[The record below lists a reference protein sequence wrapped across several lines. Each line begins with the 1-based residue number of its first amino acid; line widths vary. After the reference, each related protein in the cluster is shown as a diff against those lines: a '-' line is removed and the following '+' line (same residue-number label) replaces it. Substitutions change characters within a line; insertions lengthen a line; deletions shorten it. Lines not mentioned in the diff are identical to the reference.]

1 MVACLRRHCGH
12 DVQVLAV
19 TLTVGRLLADRALHL
34 VDATGGI
41 GHGRVVEAAHV
52 TELTS
57 PGPWLQGGELLMTI
71 GLLLDDEAAQRA
83 WVEQAAAAGVSAL
96 AVGLGASLP
105 FQQAPP
111 AMVAAARE
119 AGVPLLAVPDDVPF
133 IAVTKAVFAARAAAE
148 RDDLER
154 AVAAHRA
161 LTAAAAGS
169 GGLEGLLTVW
179 WRTSGVPA
187 VVVDP
192 VGRLLASAGSGAGW
206 LVLAARDGL
215 EQVAGH
221 GLRAAASVTV
231 GAHEARLHP
240 LGTRRVRGLLAV
252 GGPGDGSDRLV
263 LQGMVSLLS
272 LDLERRHL
280 MGADRRRERAE
291 LVGRLLSLGGSAGG
305 SGGEDGAAASALLRV
320 AGLPDRVRGLAVAAS
335 GPDAGEVAAD
345 LALALPGGLVR
356 VDAGLV
362 EAVVGH
368 DVDVVAVLA
377 RFAGG
382 LAAGVGPVVAGQ
394 QAGASVREARA
405 AVAASRRSGRVVASA
420 ELASV
425 RLLLSLADDGLL
437 GGFADAVLT
446 PIEMADASGALV
458 ATLSAWLDAAGSA
471 EETARR
477 LGVHRHTVR
486 NRLDRIE
493 VLTGRALDEPAQRY
507 ELWLA
512 LQARG

>member
-1 MVACLRRHCGH
+1 M
-12 DVQVLAV
+12 
-19 TLTVGRLLADRALHL
+19 TLTVGRLLADRELHL

-41 GHGRVVEAAHV
+41 GHSRVVEAAHV

-57 PGPWLQGGELLMTI
+57 PAPWLQGGELLMTI
-71 GLLLDDEAAQRA
+71 GLLLADDEVAQGA
-83 WVEQAAAAGVSAL
+83 WVQQAAGAGVAAL
-96 AVGLGASLP
+96 AVGLGGSLP

-111 AMVAAARE
+111 AMVAAAAA
-119 AGVPLLAVPDDVPF
+119 AGVPLLAVPEDVPF
-133 IAVTKAVFAARAAAE
+133 IAVTKAVFAAHAAAE
-148 RDDLER
+148 REELER
-154 AVAAHRA
+154 AVAAQRA

-179 WRTSGVPA
+179 WRASGSPA
-187 VVVDP
+187 VVLDP
-192 VGRLLASAGSGAGW
+192 VGRLLASAGSGADQ
-206 LVLAARDGL
+206 LVVAARGTL
-215 EQVAGH
+215 AKVVGH

-231 GAHEARLHP
+231 GAHEAQLQP

-252 GGPGDGSDRLV
+252 GGPRSGADRLV

-280 MGADRRRERAE
+280 MGSDRRRERAE
-291 LVGRLLSLGGSAGG
+291 LLGRLLSM
-305 SGGEDGAAASALLRV
+305 GADADRASSLLRL
-320 AGLPDRVRGLAVAAS
+320 AGLPDQVQGLAVAPAAE
-335 GPDAGEVAAD
+335 DAAELAAD

-356 VDAGLV
+356 VHAGLV
-362 EAVVGH
+362 EAVAGH
-368 DVDVVAVLA
+368 DVDVSAVLA

-382 LAAGVGPVVAGQ
+382 LAAGVGPAAIGQ
-394 QAGASVREARA
+394 DAGASVSEARA

-425 RLLLSLADDGLL
+425 KLLLSLADDGLL

-446 PIEMADASGALV
+446 PIEMADPTGALID
-458 ATLSAWLDAAGSA
+458 TLSAWLDAAGSA
-471 EETARR
+471 EDTARS
-477 LGVHRHTVR
+477 LGIHRHTVR

-493 VLTGRALDEPAQRY
+493 ALTGRSLNQPGQRY

>member
-1 MVACLRRHCGH
+1 MMS
-12 DVQVLAV
+12 
-19 TLTVGRLLADRALHL
+19 TFTVGRLLADRALHL

-41 GHGRVVEAAHV
+41 GHDRVVEAAHV

-71 GLLLDDEAAQRA
+71 GLLLADEAAQRA
-83 WVEQAAAAGVSAL
+83 WVEQAAATGVAAL

-111 AMVAAARE
+111 AMVAAAR
-119 AGVPLLAVPDDVPF
+119 AAAVPLLAVPDDVPF

-148 RDDLER
+148 RDELER

-179 WRTSGVPA
+179 WRTSGAPA

-192 VGRLLASAGSGAGW
+192 VGRLLASAGSGAGQ
-206 LVLAARDGL
+206 LVAAARDGL
-215 EQVAGH
+215 ERVAGH

-231 GAHEARLHP
+231 GVHEARLHP

-252 GGPGDGSDRLV
+252 GGHGEGADRLV

-291 LVGRLLSLGGSAGG
+291 LVGRLLSAGV
-305 SGGEDGAAASALLRV
+305 DGDRAFSLLRV
-320 AGLPDRVRGLAVAAS
+320 AGLPDQVQGLAVAAA
-335 GPDAGEVAAD
+335 GHDATEVAAD

-356 VDAGLV
+356 VHDGLV
-362 EAVVGH
+362 EAVAGR
-368 DVDVVAVLA
+368 DVDVRAVLA
-377 RFAGG
+377 RFADG
-382 LAAGVGPVVAGQ
+382 LPAGVGPVVAGQ
-394 QAGASVREARA
+394 QAAASVREARA

-446 PIEMADASGALV
+446 PIEAADPTGTLV

-471 EETARR
+471 EDTARR

-493 VLTGRALDEPAQRY
+493 ALTGRPLDEPAQRY

-512 LQARG
+512 LAARG

>member
-1 MVACLRRHCGH
+1 M
-12 DVQVLAV
+12 
-19 TLTVGRLLADRALHL
+19 TSTFTVGRLLADRALHL

-41 GHGRVVEAAHV
+41 GHDRVVEAAHV

-71 GLLLDDEAAQRA
+71 GLLLDDETAQRA
-83 WVEQAAAAGVSAL
+83 WVEQAASTGVAAL

-111 AMVAAARE
+111 AMVGAARA
-119 AGVPLLAVPDDVPF
+119 AGMPLLAVPDDVPF

-148 RDDLER
+148 RDELER
-154 AVAAHRA
+154 AVASHRA

-179 WRTSGVPA
+179 WRASGAPA

-192 VGRLLASAGSGAGW
+192 VGRLLASAGSGASE
-206 LVLAARDGL
+206 LVAAAREGL
-215 EQVAGH
+215 DQVAGH

-252 GGPGDGSDRLV
+252 GGLGAGADRLV

-291 LVGRLLSLGGSAGG
+291 LVGRLLSVGRSAGAD
-305 SGGEDGAAASALLRV
+305 GGRAASLLRL
-320 AGLPDRVRGLAVAAS
+320 AGLPDQVQGLAVAAA
-335 GPDAGEVAAD
+335 GHDATDVAAD

-356 VDAGLV
+356 VHDGLV
-362 EAVVGH
+362 EAVAGD
-368 DVDVVAVLA
+368 DVDVRAVLA
-377 RFAGG
+377 RFADG
-382 LAAGVGPVVAGQ
+382 LAAGVGPVVAGH
-394 QAGASVREARA
+394 QAGASVRQARA

-446 PIEMADASGALV
+446 PIETADPTGTLV
-458 ATLSAWLDAAGSA
+458 TTLSAWLDAAGSA
-471 EETARR
+471 EDTARH

-493 VLTGRALDEPAQRY
+493 ALTGRPLDQPGQRY

-512 LQARG
+512 LAARG

>member
-1 MVACLRRHCGH
+1 MMS
-12 DVQVLAV
+12 
-19 TLTVGRLLADRALHL
+19 TFTVGLLLADRALHL

-41 GHGRVVEAAHV
+41 GHDRVVEAAHV

-71 GLLLDDEAAQRA
+71 GLLLVDEAAQRA
-83 WVEQAAAAGVSAL
+83 WVEQAASSGVAAL

-111 AMVAAARE
+111 VMVEAARV

-148 RDDLER
+148 RVELER

-161 LTAAAAGS
+161 LTAAAAGV

-179 WRTSGVPA
+179 WRASGAPA

-192 VGRLLASAGSGAGW
+192 VGRLLASAGAGAGP
-206 LVLAARDGL
+206 LVAAAREGL
-215 EQVAGH
+215 EQVAGY
-221 GLRAAASVTV
+221 GLRAAGSVTV

-252 GGPGDGSDRLV
+252 GGSGAGADRLV

-291 LVGRLLSLGGSAGG
+291 LVGRLLLAGADGGR
-305 SGGEDGAAASALLRV
+305 ASSLLRV
-320 AGLPDRVRGLAVAAS
+320 AGLPDQVQGLAVAAA
-335 GPDAGEVAAD
+335 GQDAAEVAAD

-356 VDAGLV
+356 VHEGLV
-362 EAVVGH
+362 EAVAGH
-368 DVDVVAVLA
+368 DVDVRAVLA

-382 LAAGVGPVVAGQ
+382 LPAGVGPVVAGQ
-394 QAGASVREARA
+394 QARASVREARA

-446 PIEMADASGALV
+446 PIESADPTGILL

-471 EETARR
+471 QDTARR

-486 NRLDRIE
+486 NRLDRIAA
-493 VLTGRALDEPAQRY
+493 LTGRQLDQPAQRY

-512 LQARG
+512 LAARG